1 MSRLLRA
8 NFCRMLKSKTFW
20 ICLAIPLALDLLMLL
35 IELLSRFPFCR
46 PQIRL
51 EPNIFGNAP
60 SVVFLLSIFSGLFFG
75 TEHSE
80 GGLRNKLVV
89 GHSRVTIYLAN
100 LIVCT
105 TAGLTIF
112 AADFIVN
119 LALGL
124 ARKFTV
130 ASSWEEITVRL
141 VIAVLAIAAVS
152 ALLVLIGTLFRTRSV
167 GVVISIC
174 AYLALLVAGSLIMTK
189 LMEPEYLPTVTV
201 TYLNENDENGEPQT
215 EEFTEKNPNYVGGMM
230 RKYLESLNDILPV
243 NQLLRLP
250 SGGFENSAALPGYSA
265 GIVFLLT
272 AAGTLSFRKSDLK

>member
-1 MSRLLRA
+1 
-8 NFCRMLKSKTFW
+8 MLKSKTFW
-20 ICLAIPLALDLLMLL
+20 ICLTIPLVLDLLGLL
-35 IELLSRFPFCR
+35 AELLSGFAFCR

-51 EPNIFGNAP
+51 EQNIFGNAP

-75 TEHSE
+75 TEHSD
-80 GGLRNKLVV
+80 GGLRNKLIV

-105 TAGLTIF
+105 AVGLIIF

-124 ARKFTV
+124 AREYTL
-130 ASSWEEITVRL
+130 ASSWEEVSVRVL
-141 VIAVLAIAAVS
+141 IAVFAIAAVS
-152 ALLVLIGTLFRTRSV
+152 ALLVLIGMIFRTRSV
-167 GVVISIC
+167 GVVVSIC
-174 AYLALLVAGSLIMTK
+174 TYLTLVIAGSLIMTK

-201 TYLNENDENGEPQT
+201 TWVDENDEPQI

-272 AAGTLSFRKSDLK
+272 AAGALSFRKSDLK